1 MRGQKTENS
10 AHNTT
15 TKRPSKQVVRHF
27 LPIFFFQD
35 VQTLYLSQDIETHS
49 CINWKQQLGQS
60 KQKGLFVVKIRE
72 KEVLFFHRD
81 H

>member
-27 LPIFFFQD
+27 LPIFFQD